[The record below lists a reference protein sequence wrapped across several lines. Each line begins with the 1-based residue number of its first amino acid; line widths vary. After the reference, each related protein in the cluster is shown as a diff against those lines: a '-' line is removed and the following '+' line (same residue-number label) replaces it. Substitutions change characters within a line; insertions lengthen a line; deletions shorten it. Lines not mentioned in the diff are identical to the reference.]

1 MKTTKT
7 ILVEDEVKNMELLL
21 HFIKKYCPSLE
32 DVATCLTFADA
43 VKTLNKVEADLVF

>member
-21 HFIKKYCPSLE
+21 HFIKNSAL
-32 DVATCLTFADA
+32 A
-43 VKTLNKVEADLVF
+43 

>member
-32 DVATCLTFADA
+32 VVATCLTFADA
-43 VKTLNKVEADLVF
+43 VKPLIKLKQTLCF